1 MVAMNERYEIPKSY
15 IPAQIQTVTVGLV
28 AFFLFITTSQIVR
41 AVDSLIPA
49 DTKALSLMI
58 RVVALAIAVL
68 AVVATWV
75 NNTRRH
81 YYIEGNS
88 LIINNSGVSGRK
100 AQEIITPK
108 HSSRIELTRSFFGNR
123 FGYGNIIIA
132 VDSYSHKTTYELKN
146 ILDPEAVVKELRT
159 RL

>member
-1 MVAMNERYEIPKSY
+1 MSERYEIPKSY
-15 IPAQIQTVTVGLV
+15 IQAEIQTAIVGLV
-28 AFFLFITTSQIVR
+28 AFFLFITASQIVR

-49 DTKALSLMI
+49 DTSTLSLLI
-58 RVVALAIAVL
+58 RVAALVIALLSVM
-68 AVVATWV
+68 ATWA

-88 LIINNSGVSGRK
+88 LIIESSGVSGRK

-108 HSSRIELTRSFFGNR
+108 HAPRIELTSSFFGNR
-123 FGYGNIIIA
+123 FGYGDIIIT
-132 VDSYSHKTTYELKN
+132 VDSYSDKSRHELKN
-146 ILDPEAVVKELRT
+146 IIEPEAVVKELRA